1 MKQQPL
7 CCCFFWLFMQTPKIG
22 LFLDN
27 YPPAVDGVSLCV
39 ENYAYWLQKKHA
51 SVDVVIPHIY
61 GGDYS
66 GLDYPVHEYLSFP
79 IPGRSPYVMGV
90 PAVDPFIYRGLMR
103 EDFRILHSHSPF
115 SSGNVAATL
124 ARKKRIPLVAT
135 FHSKYRDDFSR
146 LLPKP
151 LVTFMMGRVLSFF
164 NRADEVWVPQ
174 ESVRDVIREYGY
186 KGNVEVVEN
195 GSDFVGSYPEEF
207 FSESRRALGVGENE
221 LVLLF
226 VGQHIWEK
234 GTGLIIDAL
243 SELGDIPF
251 RMFFIGTGYAAEE
264 MRRRVAERNLSDK
277 VFFEG
282 AVLDRDLIKRYY
294 AAADLF
300 LFPSMY
306 DNAPLVVKEAAALGT
321 PALMV
326 RGSTASAIVRD
337 GQNGFLVE
345 ADKDSLASRI
355 RELSSDRPLL
365 KSVGQNASSTVVRP
379 WEDCVGE
386 AFDRYNALLRRK
398 GLSPLD

>member
-1 MKQQPL
+1 MHSS
-7 CCCFFWLFMQTPKIG
+7 KIG

-39 ENYAYWLQKKHA
+39 ENYAYWLQKKHS

-66 GLDYPVHEYLSFP
+66 HFDYQVHEYLSFP

-90 PAVDPFIYRGLMR
+90 PALDPFIYPGLMH

-115 SSGNVAATL
+115 SSGAVAARL
-124 ARKKRIPLVAT
+124 ARKKHIPLVAT

-151 LVTFMMGRVLSFF
+151 LVNFMMDRVLSFF
-164 NRADEVWVPQ
+164 SRADEVWVPQ
-174 ESVRDVIREYGY
+174 ESVLEVLRDYGY

-195 GSDFVGSYPEEF
+195 GSDFVSDYPETF
-207 FSESRRALGVGENE
+207 FLESRRALGVGENE
-221 LVLLF
+221 LMLLF

-243 SELGDIPF
+243 SELGDLPF
-251 RMFFIGTGYAAEE
+251 RMFFIGTGYAAED
-264 MRRRVAERNLSDK
+264 MRQKVHDCNLSDK
-277 VFFEG
+277 VKFIG
-282 AVLDRDLIKRYY
+282 TILDRDLIKRYY

-306 DNAPLVVKEAAALGT
+306 DNAPLVVKEAAALAT
-321 PALMV
+321 PALML

-345 ADKDSLASRI
+345 ADRYSLASRI
-355 RELSSDRPLL
+355 RELSSDMARLRAIG
-365 KSVGQNASSTVVRP
+365 KNAAASIVRP

-386 AFDRYNALLRRK
+386 AFDRYNSLLRRK
-398 GLSPLD
+398 GLAPME

>member
-1 MKQQPL
+1 ML
-7 CCCFFWLFMQTPKIG
+7 LLFLVLMQSSKIG

-66 GLDYPVHEYLSFP
+66 ALDYQVHEYLSFP
-79 IPGRSPYVMGV
+79 IPGRAPYVMGV
-90 PAVDPFIYRGLMR
+90 PALDPFIYRGLMH

-115 SSGNVAATL
+115 SSGTVAANL
-124 ARKKRIPLVAT
+124 ARKKNIPLVAT
-135 FHSKYRDDFSR
+135 FHSKYKDDFSR

-174 ESVRDVIREYGY
+174 ESVKEVIRSYGY

-195 GSDFVGSYPEEF
+195 GSDFVSAYPEEF
-207 FSESRRALGVGENE
+207 FSESRRALGVDGNE

-243 SELGDIPF
+243 SELEDLPF
-251 RMFFIGTGYAAEE
+251 RMFFVGTGYAAEE
-264 MRRRVAERNLSDK
+264 MRHKVHDCNLSDK
-277 VFFEG
+277 VTFVG
-282 AVLDRDLIKRYY
+282 TILDRDLIKRYY

-306 DNAPLVVKEAAALGT
+306 DNAPLVVKEAAALAT
-321 PALMV
+321 PTLML

-345 ADKDSLASRI
+345 ADKHALASRI
-355 RELSSDRPLL
+355 RELSYDMEQLRT
-365 KSVGQNASSTVVRP
+365 VGKNAASSIVRP

-386 AFDRYNALLRRK
+386 AFDRYNSLLRRK
-398 GLSPLD
+398 GLSPLE